1 MKLGETGVAR
11 INGYLFVLGRSL
23 RSFLPLELAK
33 DAVREIEAHI
43 LERVDQVE
51 GQPDEREALER
62 ILDELGPPLRVAQAY
77 SSEMAVEEALAT
89 GRTGAMAR
97 ALWHLATTTARGF
110 GAVVGLCAGYLSALA
125 LLAIAALKPIFP
137 RNVGVFAI
145 DGVPRSVGALF
156 PAPAGAEV
164 WGGYWVVPIAL
175 ALGLALLVAMHRAS
189 RRFLG
194 WWRARDG
201 SATLGGRGA
210 S

>member
-23 RSFLPLELAK
+23 RSFLPLEIAK

-43 LERVDQVE
+43 RERVDQVE

-62 ILDELGPPLRVAQAY
+62 ILEELGPPLRVAQAY
-77 SSEMAVEEALAT
+77 SSEMAVDEALAT

-110 GAVVGLCAGYLSALA
+110 AAVVGLSAGYLSALA

-137 RNVGVFAI
+137 RNVGIFAV
-145 DGVPRSVGALF
+145 DGVPRGVGAIF

-164 WGGYWVVPIAL
+164 WGGYWVIPIAL
-175 ALGLALLVAMHRAS
+175 ALGLALLVAMHRTS

-201 SATLGGRGA
+201 RPTVGGRGR
-210 S
+210 

>member
-23 RSFLPLELAK
+23 RSFLPLETAK
-33 DAVREIEAHI
+33 DAVREIEVHI
-43 LERVDQVE
+43 RERVDQVE
-51 GQPDEREALER
+51 GQPEEREALER
-62 ILDELGPPLRVAQAY
+62 ILEELGPPLRVAQAY
-77 SSEMAVEEALAT
+77 SSEMAVDEALAT

-110 GAVVGLCAGYLSALA
+110 ATVVGLCAGYLAALG

-137 RNVGVFAI
+137 RNVGVFVV
-145 DGVPRSVGALF
+145 DGVPLAMGAIF
-156 PAPAGAEV
+156 PAPAGAEL
-164 WGGYWVVPIAL
+164 WGSYWVIPIAL
-175 ALGLALLVAMHRAS
+175 ALGLGLLVAMHRAS

-194 WWRARDG
+194 WWRARG
-201 SATLGGRGA
+201 GTATVGGRGA